1 MFDFGLILNKYKEA
15 DMDILT
21 IALLIISIIIN
32 IILLIKSS
40 KKEAENHIISE
51 MKINLSQNNLHL
63 IDQVSKKIADS
74 EQKQL
79 REILTNKLE
88 TVERLERNTNKM
100 TEAFMN
106 FSGETAKALNDNF
119 SSLNEK
125 VGSNLD
131 KINMR
136 VEERLNEGFEK
147 TNKTFINVLERLSK
161 IDEAQKKIDSLSTN
175 IVSLQDVLTDKKSR
189 GTFGEVQ
196 LNHILASVFGE
207 SNSKI
212 YELQKK
218 LINGTIADAVLNIP
232 EPVGM
237 LCVDSKFPLENYQR
251 MIDKNVSEPE
261 RKIYE
266 REFKTNVKKHI
277 NDISSKYIIDGVTS
291 EQAIMFLPAEAIFAE
306 INAYHQDLIDYAGS
320 KKVWI
325 ASPTT
330 LMSVL
335 STVQVVIRNMEREKY
350 AGIIHDELNKL
361 GREFKLYKD
370 RWDSLAKDIKK
381 VSDDVDKIHITSNKI
396 EKKFDRISKVEMS
409 DSDEQDKLDT
419 AFADN

>member
-1 MFDFGLILNKYKEA
+1 
-15 DMDILT
+15 MDIL
-21 IALLIISIIIN
+21 IVILLIISVIIN
-32 IILLIKSS
+32 LLILMKSS
-40 KKEAENHIISE
+40 KKEFGNNIISE
-51 MKINLSQNNLHL
+51 LKLNLSQNNLHL

-88 TVERLERNTNKM
+88 TVERLEKNTNKM

-106 FSGETAKALNDNF
+106 FSGETSKALNDNF

-125 VGSNLD
+125 VGSNLE

-147 TNKTFINVLERLSK
+147 TNKTFVNILERLSK

-196 LNHILASVFGE
+196 LNHILSSVFGE
-207 SNSKI
+207 NNEKI

-218 LINGTIADAVLNIP
+218 LKNGMIADAVLYIP

-251 MIDKNVSEPE
+251 MIDKSIPDSE
-261 RKIYE
+261 RKVYE
-266 REFKTNVKKHI
+266 RDFKTNVKKHI
-277 NDISSKYIIDGVTS
+277 NDISSKYIINGVTS

-350 AGIIHDELNKL
+350 ASIIHDELNKL
-361 GREFKLYKD
+361 GREFKLYKE

-396 EKKFDRISKVEMS
+396 EKKFDRISKVEIN
-409 DSDEQDKLDT
+409 DIDEQEKLET
-419 AFADN
+419 ALTDY